1 MGTRNLTRVI
11 DNGELKVCQYGQ
23 WDGYPIY
30 TGRKVLEFVRNG
42 KYDAVKGCKLN
53 ITYGGARYY
62 TGAPATAEVEEAMLL
77 HQKIM
82 YNDGLTLEEAK
93 AKADKTVIDE
103 LGEDAFLG
111 YLAASRDTGANILSI
126 SKPIDLYADEYLVS
140 VEEPNNNIK
149 AVNIVDFDNETVTM
163 KWKDKTTT
171 YTFAEIQVMDI
182 DKEMRAFEGEESWE

>member
-42 KYDAVKGCKLN
+42 KYDAVRGCKLN

-62 TGAPATAEVEEAMLL
+62 TGAPATAEVEEAR
-77 HQKIM
+77 
-82 YNDGLTLEEAK
+82 